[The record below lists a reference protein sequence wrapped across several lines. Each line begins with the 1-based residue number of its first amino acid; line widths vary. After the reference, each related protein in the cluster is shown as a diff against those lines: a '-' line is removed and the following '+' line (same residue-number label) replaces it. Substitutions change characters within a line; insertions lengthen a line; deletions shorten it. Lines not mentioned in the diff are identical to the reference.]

1 MFGIK
6 KKAKKRTVLFVHK
19 DVLVLQFLERCLLYT
34 SYNKLFA
41 KSCEEALEITQQEE
55 VHVIVADMCIPEMT
69 GLELLRAVRKEC
81 PGVIGIIITGY
92 EEDDELQN
100 AVEQGEILKFVS
112 KPWKFGLADL
122 KSLIRRAI
130 EDYNLQLTR

>member
-6 KKAKKRTVLFVHK
+6 KKAKKRTVLFVHN
-19 DVLVLQFLERCLLYT
+19 DVLFLKSLEKNLFYT
-34 SYNKLFA
+34 PYNKLFA
-41 KSCEEALEITQQEE
+41 KSFDEVLEIIQQEE

-69 GLELLRAVRKEC
+69 GLELFRAVRKDC
-81 PGVIGIIITGY
+81 PDVIGIILTGY

-100 AVEQGEILKFVS
+100 AVKQGEILTFVS

-130 EDYNLQLTR
+130 EDYNLQLT